1 MTLKRHGSS
10 HRLHIRWIEWYCML
24 AVLRWLFVCS
34 KRVVDIYNL
43 CWYTELNKHTLS
55 FIALKMIFSID
66 PIVDDIN
73 RDIREIV
80 NSIRRRPK
88 LQIVKT
94 SDDFASTKYVNNKV
108 NAGNALG
115 FDVSVIDPTQIGVGD
130 PDGIIV
136 QLPVGEQYDKDQ
148 LLSIIDQ
155 SNDVDGFS
163 ISACGELMQR
173 GDTTLAPCT
182 ARAIVQIVDRFFNH
196 DIRSKNIVII
206 NRSNIVGKP
215 AAMMLLHRDATV
227 TICHSKTDDITKYT
241 KNADCVITA
250 VGKPNFI
257 TRDMLKSGALVID
270 VSINRSV
277 DNKVCGDCDRSLW
290 DSSEV
295 YCTPVPK
302 GVGRLTVANLLLN
315 TAIAAKIHDC
325 GEKCRVTI

>member
-1 MTLKRHGSS
+1 M
-10 HRLHIRWIEWYCML
+10 
-24 AVLRWLFVCS
+24 
-34 KRVVDIYNL
+34 IY
-43 CWYTELNKHTLS
+43 
-55 FIALKMIFSID
+55 SID
-66 PIVDDIN
+66 SIVDDIN
-73 RDIREIV
+73 RDIRDIV
-80 NSIRRRPK
+80 NSIGRRPK
-88 LQIVKT
+88 LHIVKT
-94 SDDFASTKYVNNKV
+94 SDDFASAKYVNNKV
-108 NAGNALG
+108 KAGNALG

-130 PDGIIV
+130 SDGIIV

-163 ISACGELMQR
+163 IGACGELMQR
-173 GDTTLAPCT
+173 GDTNLAPCT

-196 DIRSKNIVII
+196 NIRSKNIVII

-227 TICHSKTDDITKYT
+227 TICHSHTDDITKYT

-257 TRDMLKSGALVID
+257 TRDMLKRGALVID

-290 DSSEV
+290 SDSDV

-315 TAIAAKIHDC
+315 TAIAAKIRDR
-325 GEKCRVTI
+325 GIDNVDNL